1 MKIAT
6 FGARFFGGQI
16 SRIEEGFC
24 KLGHEINFE
33 CPDVIFSNDPGFY
46 EEAYKLKEKNPKAKL
61 ILNVLDIPFHLKE
74 ANTVI
79 NEIKPK
85 LQKADVITSISKA
98 TSLSIKK
105 YIGLNSY
112 IIYNPVKDVSFLN
125 LRKEKFFMAVGRL
138 ADPNKRFAL
147 AANSISFFN
156 KEIDIFGSDSLAI
169 TGSIIKG
176 HGIVSDEKLNYNYN
190 ITKFYLATSYNE
202 GLCLPMIES
211 LICGC
216 IPITCLDM
224 TTASEFIPE
233 EFLTEPNQEK
243 IAQKINSIN
252 QDYNNYQK
260 IALSFGKK
268 YSKTFNKITIA
279 QNILNLL

>member
-1 MKIAT
+1 MTTIAYDGKT
-6 FGARFFGGQI
+6 VAVDSRMCQGSLIISDDAIKYRYQNGKLFFLTGATNECDYFAQNFCAGEVCAFKKMDAVGILLTDGKVFYVGTGDDVFFGCDTKEYKC
-16 SRIEEGFC
+16 S
-24 KLGHEINFE
+24 LGSGE
-33 CPDVIFSNDPGFY
+33 
-46 EEAYKLKEKNPKAKL
+46 
-61 ILNVLDIPFHLKE
+61 
-74 ANTVI
+74 
-79 NEIKPK
+79 
-85 LQKADVITSISKA
+85 
-98 TSLSIKK
+98 
-105 YIGLNSY
+105 
-112 IIYNPVKDVSFLN
+112 
-125 LRKEKFFMAVGRL
+125 
-138 ADPNKRFAL
+138 RFAL

>member
-1 MKIAT
+1 MKIAS
-6 FGARFFGGQI
+6 FGAEHFLGQLP
-16 SRIEEGFC
+16 RIMEGW
-24 KLGHEINFE
+24 KLLGHECSKNKADLIY
-33 CPDVIFSNDPGFY
+33 SNDPSGY
-46 EEAYKLKEKNPKAKL
+46 DEAIKYKEENGGIL

-74 ANTVI
+74 INTII
-79 NEIKPK
+79 NTIKPK
-85 LQKADVITSISKA
+85 LQKADIITSISKT

-147 AANSISFFN
+147 AVNSINIFN
-156 KEIDIFGSDSLAI
+156 KEIDIFGSDSLVI
-169 TGSIIKG
+169 RHPIIKG

-243 IAQKINSIN
+243 IAQKISSIN

-268 YSKTFNKITIA
+268 YSKAFNKTTIA